1 MSDQHITALAEG
13 EAGAGGLYTVWEAS
27 SADAPVAH
35 HIEFQYADMAHQSST
50 ALSGMWLFLATELLF
65 FGGLFFLYAV
75 YRHQY
80 PAGTAEASRHAELA
94 VGTINTVL
102 LLTSSAVF
110 TYGLGCAQQGRNRA
124 LFWASLATAALG
136 CAFLGLKGYEWSD
149 DFGKHLFPGPDFA
162 ITGPGS
168 QGAQLFWC
176 FYFIATGLHGIHMIV
191 GIGLVG
197 WIAWGARQSRFSPR
211 YATPVEVV
219 GLYWSFVDMVWLVLY
234 PAIYLAGRIGG

>member
-1 MSDQHITALAEG
+1 MSDRHATALVGG
-13 EAGAGGLYTVWEAS
+13 EAGAGGLHSVWAAS
-27 SADAPVAH
+27 SADAAVAH
-35 HIEFQYADMAHQSST
+35 HIEFQYADMEHQSQT

-65 FGGLFFLYAV
+65 FGGLLFLYAI

-80 PAGTAEASRHAELA
+80 PAGTAEASRHTELA
-94 VGTINTVL
+94 VGTVNTVL

-110 TYGLGCAQQGRNRA
+110 SYGSDCAQRGRNRA
-124 LFWASLATAALG
+124 LFWACLATALIG

-149 DFGKHLFPGPDFA
+149 DLDKHLFPGPDFS

-168 QGAQLFWC
+168 QGAGLFWC
-176 FYFIATGLHGIHMIV
+176 FYWIATVLHGVHMAV

-197 WIAWGARQSRFSPR
+197 WIAWGARQARFSAR
-211 YATPVEVV
+211 HVTPVEIV

-234 PAIYLAGRIGG
+234 PAIYLAGRIGA